1 VLIRRRALLAGLGAA
16 LGLAALPARGA
27 AGERALVLGG
37 DLVEIAFAL
46 GAGDRLV
53 GADDT
58 AVWPPETAALPKV
71 GYMRR
76 FSAEGALSLTPDLV
90 LASPAAGPD
99 AALEQLRAAGVRIE
113 TGPDGDGLPAVAA
126 KIGFVG
132 AALGREAEAAALSAR
147 VAAEMAA
154 LDAALAGTSGRPSV
168 LFLISV
174 GRGAPIASGTGTAA
188 DAMIGLARGRN
199 AVTDFEGYKPLSA
212 EAALGLAPDVALF
225 PSHAAEAAGGGAQA
239 LADAGLAD
247 TPAGR
252 SGRVVVMDGLKL
264 LGFGP
269 RTPEAVAELAAA
281 LHPGLRLAP

>member
-1 VLIRRRALLAGLGAA
+1 MLSRRAALLAGLGAA
-16 LGLAALPARGA
+16 AALPVRAA
-27 AGERALVLGG
+27 AGERVLVLGG
-37 DLVEIAFAL
+37 DLVEIAFAI
-46 GAGDRLV
+46 GAGGRVV

-58 AVWPPETAALPKV
+58 ALWPPETAALPKV

-76 FSAEGALSLTPDLV
+76 FSAEGALSQTPDLV
-90 LASPAAGPD
+90 LASPAAGPET
-99 AALEQLRAAGVRIE
+99 ALDQLRAAGVRIE
-113 TGPDGDGLPAVAA
+113 TGPEGDGLGAVAA
-126 KIGFVG
+126 KIAFVG
-132 AALGREAEAAALSAR
+132 AALGRRAEAAALAAR

-154 LDAALAGTSGRPSV
+154 LEAALSGVRGGPSV

-199 AVTDFEGYKPLSA
+199 AVTDFTGYKPLSA
-212 EAALGLAPDVALF
+212 EAALGLAPEVALF
-225 PSHAAEAAGGGAQA
+225 PAHAAEASGGGAQA
-239 LADAGLAD
+239 LAAAGLSD

-252 SGRVVVMDGLKL
+252 SGRVVVMEGLKL

-281 LHPGLRLAP
+281 LHPALRLAP